1 MIRERLEDDDV
12 LEAMCLTPVW
22 TPVPELSQILRVIVP
37 EPIAV
42 LGRFC
47 ITHSRAVFSLLQASR
62 FISCALVFI

>member
-1 MIRERLEDDDV
+1 MIRERLEDDL

-47 ITHSRAVFSLLQASR
+47 ITHSRAVFSLLRLLGS
-62 FISCALVFI
+62 FPAL